1 MLNDQQ
7 LPVSTHSSSQPKGP
21 RGPTRWHIT
30 QPPKRMH
37 SRLQAGPGKAPD
49 QMTTIYLFERISS
62 PFHSRGSQASE
73 KGLDLSQAP
82 GKHTAELGVKD
93 KEDQPHN
100 EISFLFAMI
109 PAHQILKID
118 SLKS

>member
-1 MLNDQQ
+1 
-7 LPVSTHSSSQPKGP
+7 
-21 RGPTRWHIT
+21 
-30 QPPKRMH
+30 MH
-37 SRLQAGPGKAPD
+37 SRLQAGPGKAPA
-49 QMTTIYLFERISS
+49 QMTTIYLRESHL
-62 PFHSRGSQASE
+62 PFTAGVAKPQR
-73 KGLDLSQAP
+73 KDLICPRPP

-118 SLKS
+118 SLKL